1 MDLLEPKP
9 EQRPFHAAKYYI
21 YRARLTC
28 NGPALL
34 AKKDLEF
41 LDRIEV
47 KTRQYLDRINGAIE
61 GELSRYSDSRFHG
74 PLRYALEGGKR
85 IRPLLLLLAAE
96 AVGHSDDEKVLD
108 AAVAVELLH
117 AESIIHDDII
127 DKEASRRGRAAF
139 HVRYGYSTSLLTA
152 DFVFSMILAIAARYP
167 DRRVATTLSNAAMN
181 MCEGEYAELTIDP
194 EVYPLDWDEYLE
206 IISKKTAALFET
218 AVRLGGL
225 VGGATS
231 DKLEALTEYGRCL
244 GIAYQIHDDILDWG
258 AEDKITAALRRQD
271 DERLV
276 ISRLQSLTDSYA
288 KKAKERLSVLD
299 KSTTT
304 SLLME
309 LTDFSVKRDY

>member
-1 MDLLEPKP
+1 L
-9 EQRPFHAAKYYI
+9 
-21 YRARLTC
+21 AR
-28 NGPALL
+28 NGPDLL

-47 KTRQYLDRINGAIE
+47 KTKQHLERIDRAIE
-61 GELSRYSDSRFHG
+61 GELNRYSDSRFHG

-85 IRPLLLLLAAE
+85 IRPLLVLLAAE
-96 AVGHSDDEKVLD
+96 AVGRSDDEKVLD

-127 DKEASRRGRAAF
+127 DQEASRRGRAAF

-167 DRRVATTLSNAAMN
+167 DRRVATTISNAAMN

-194 EVYPLDWDEYLE
+194 EVYPLDWDEYLD

-225 VGGATS
+225 VGGAS
-231 DKLEALTEYGRCL
+231 PGKLEALTEYGRCL

-258 AEDKITAALRRQD
+258 TEDKITAALRRQGED
-271 DERLV
+271 RLV
-276 ISRLQSLTDSYA
+276 LSRLQSMADDYA
-288 KKAKERLSVLD
+288 RKAKEMLSALD
-299 KSTTT
+299 KGATT

-309 LTDFSVKRDY
+309 LTDFSVKRDF